1 MDSFRVAGDTIQ
13 RIFSV
18 LRASFG
24 EEFSQYIRENN
35 FQIYDR
41 EYKDGGEFRDFAEEE
56 VSKELGDV
64 EVLHVYPSIEGS
76 GRAGQIIA
84 GVVLIV
90 VGVWVSGLSFGGAA
104 QLGGGLISAGV
115 GLILSAVFAPKAPAE
130 QVKPEERASYV
141 FNNPANVTS
150 QGGPVPLVYGR
161 FRCGTTVVSSGISA
175 EQLSYYS
182 TGYGGGGSYGGGPAP
197 DDLFYNQMQ

>member
-24 EEFSQYIRENN
+24 EEFTQYLREND

-76 GRAGQIIA
+76 GRVGQIIA
-84 GVVLIV
+84 GVILIV
-90 VGVWVSGLSFGGAA
+90 VGIVYGYYTGDWQNAGNMIMAGA
-104 QLGGGLISAGV
+104 
-115 GLILSAVFAPKAPAE
+115 GLILSAVFAPKAPSE
-130 QVKPEERASYV
+130 QVKPEERASYI
-141 FNNPANVTS
+141 FNNPANVTA
-150 QGGPVPLVYGR
+150 QGGPVPLTYGR

-182 TGYGGGGSYGGGPAP
+182 TGYGGGGGGEPPAP
-197 DDLFYNQMQ
+197 NDLFYQQMV